1 MNLLTVILVL
11 VVVGVV
17 LYAINRWIP
26 MDSKIKTILNVAVV
40 VIVIWWLLSI
50 SGLLASIGSITI

>member
-11 VVVGVV
+11 VIVGVV
-17 LYAINRWIP
+17 LWAINKWIP